1 MVLAD
6 YWRRRM
12 DYLSGYDSSEICQ
25 FARGSFVRGRFA
37 SFQSVAMPTG
47 WCTHNF
53 VDHKHNHP
61 EESGPE
67 KFIFIRVDV
76 AYVTLSQLCT
86 TTNFYNRWSREY
98 TTPLRIR
105 APFPRIYIFHRGNRL
120 NVDNTILEITIRR
133 LLPDRS
139 QREIAA

>member
-47 WCTHNF
+47 CCTHNF
-53 VDHKHNHP
+53 RFEFFRN
-61 EESGPE
+61 S
-67 KFIFIRVDV
+67 
-76 AYVTLSQLCT
+76 L
-86 TTNFYNRWSREY
+86 
-98 TTPLRIR
+98 
-105 APFPRIYIFHRGNRL
+105 
-120 NVDNTILEITIRR
+120 TISTTIRR
-133 LLPDRS
+133 RVAQKNLFLFGSMSRTSLFHNCVPRRIFITGGHANIRRHYESARHFHEYIFFTGEIVLTSTIRS
-139 QREIAA
+139 WK